1 MRTQRKALRLEVAE
15 PSVCTLSDI
24 GWHVRTDSRA
34 RASTRQLSRSPS
46 LNTKQPHLFS
56 SAAGEVPTRLGNIQF
71 AGAFG
76 LEHQLELKH
85 E

>member
-1 MRTQRKALRLEVAE
+1 VRTQRKALRLEVAE

-46 LNTKQPHLFS
+46 LNTSKMSGEPLAREREPIERVRARLEAPGKQTNATS
-56 SAAGEVPTRLGNIQF
+56 
-71 AGAFG
+71 
-76 LEHQLELKH
+76 
-85 E
+85 